1 MIGTSVLFR
10 GEHITS
16 VQVAKFSVPLHW
28 FNITTMMKAWL
39 NETRGSVGPG
49 LWQGK
54 EMFVVKEPIFLI
66 FILISSPVFATKQD
80 TQDKPVMNIF
90 EIGVR
95 LARDKDFADV
105 ARQTISASVD
115 HEEGTLAMY
124 ALQHSDNPRQA
135 FMVELYENE
144 IAYRKHLN
152 AAPYK
157 AFAARAPDIIDRKNK
172 ITLEPQFLGDKHIIP
187 NERTINNLVI
197 VEVTPEFHNEFKNIV
212 LPEMAESLKVEKGV
226 LAMYAATDSQTHR
239 LRTAGISM
247 VRRIINFIDKRL
259 TSVTISGKRR
269 I

>member
-1 MIGTSVLFR
+1 M
-10 GEHITS
+10 
-16 VQVAKFSVPLHW
+16 
-28 FNITTMMKAWL
+28 
-39 NETRGSVGPG
+39 
-49 LWQGK
+49 
-54 EMFVVKEPIFLI
+54 
-66 FILISSPVFATKQD
+66 LISSPVFATKQD

-95 LARDKDFADV
+95 PARDKDFADV

-152 AAPYK
+152 AAPCK

-197 VEVTPEFHNEFKNIV
+197 VEVTPEFQNEFKNIV

-226 LAMYAATDSQTHR
+226 LAMYAATDSQTPNRWYFNGEEDYQLHR
-239 LRTAGISM
+239 QTPHFRDYLRQTAHMSVSKDAIPIKPLFLRNKGGIKQDPH
-247 VRRIINFIDKRL
+247 R
-259 TSVTISGKRR
+259 
-269 I
+269 

>member
-1 MIGTSVLFR
+1 
-10 GEHITS
+10 
-16 VQVAKFSVPLHW
+16 
-28 FNITTMMKAWL
+28 
-39 NETRGSVGPG
+39 
-49 LWQGK
+49 
-54 EMFVVKEPIFLI
+54 
-66 FILISSPVFATKQD
+66 
-80 TQDKPVMNIF
+80 MNIF

-124 ALQHSDNPRQA
+124 ALQRSDNPLQA

-197 VEVTPEFHNEFKNIV
+197 VEVTPEFQNEFKNIV

-226 LAMYAATDSQTHR
+226 LAMYAATDSPQTPNHWYFYEVYASEEDYHLHR
-239 LRTAGISM
+239 QTPHFRDYLRQTAHMSVSKDAIPVKPLFLRNKGGIKQDPH
-247 VRRIINFIDKRL
+247 R
-259 TSVTISGKRR
+259 
-269 I
+269 